1 MRRSFR
7 PSLLLPAAAAGLALV
22 GCGRS
27 DTLFLADPCAVPPE
41 ISAVPIAVA
50 GDWWTEG
57 EMPPTL
63 HVEQDGSALRA
74 ELAFSGVIR
83 QGGTGRVRGSCVE
96 LSFPGRAG
104 TSEPALPVLGRLEPA
119 TGKLRIALPEG
130 TAFTLVRRPA
140 GQ

>member
-1 MRRSFR
+1 MRRSV
-7 PSLLLPAAAAGLALV
+7 PLHLLPALAVL
-22 GCGRS
+22 GCGNGR
-27 DTLFLADPCAVPPE
+27 DFLAISDPCAVPPE
-41 ISAVPIAVA
+41 VSAVPVAVG

-57 EMPPTL
+57 ALPPTL

-104 TSEPALPVLGRLEPA
+104 TSEPALPVHGQLQLT
-119 TGKLRIALPEG
+119 TGKLRIALPDG
-130 TAFTLVRRPA
+130 NAFTLVRRPA
-140 GQ
+140 GE

>member
-1 MRRSFR
+1 MRRSR
-7 PSLLLPAAAAGLALV
+7 LLTLLPAAAAL
-22 GCGRS
+22 GCGNGR
-27 DTLFLADPCAVPPE
+27 DFLAIADPCAVPPE
-41 ISAVPIAVA
+41 VSAVPIAVG

-57 EMPPTL
+57 ALPPTL
-63 HVEQDGSALRA
+63 HVDQDGSALRA

-104 TSEPALPVLGRLEPA
+104 TSDPALPVNGQLQLT
-119 TGKLRIALPEG
+119 TGKLRIALPDG

-140 GQ
+140 GR

>member
-1 MRRSFR
+1 MRR
-7 PSLLLPAAAAGLALV
+7 PPLLALLPAVAAL
-22 GCGRS
+22 GCGNGR
-27 DTLFLADPCAVPPE
+27 DLLAITDPCAVPPE
-41 ISAVPIAVA
+41 VSAVPIAVG

-57 EMPPTL
+57 AMPPTL

-104 TSEPALPVLGRLEPA
+104 TSEPAMPVHGQLQLT
-119 TGKLRIALPEG
+119 TGKLRIALPNG